1 MSTTSKEVADT
12 TFDDVTAAEQDAHRQ
27 DVELATLEERVTSG
41 DLTVTAEA
49 IEKQSALARHAHRVA
64 DGVRNLYVQS
74 KARKRDRDIAQLAAD
89 IDTDTST
96 DSAAL
101 VKAWDTLEGAARAL
115 QELANAHD
123 VKVAEWAERARELRI
138 SSEVEH
144 GLNDQGGLR
153 FRGEL
158 LPPIHAAHLFARLFI
173 VPGGYYAP
181 LPLREAHDGMIDA
194 TRAELERL
202 GGDDE

>member
-1 MSTTSKEVADT
+1 MTAREETDKTIE
-12 TFDDVTAAEQDAHRQ
+12 DVQAAEQDAVAQ
-27 DVELATLEERVTSG
+27 EAELATLEERVTNG
-41 DLTVTAEA
+41 DLTVTAA
-49 IEKQSALARHAHRVA
+49 QIEKQSAVARHAHRVA
-64 DGVRNLYVQS
+64 DGVRSLYAQS
-74 KARKRDRDIAQLAAD
+74 KARRRDRDIAQLAAD

-115 QELANAHD
+115 QDLADAHD
-123 VKVAEWAERARELRI
+123 AKVAEWAERARELRI
-138 SSEVEH
+138 GTEVEH

-158 LPPIHAAHLFARLFI
+158 LPPIHAARLFARLWI

-181 LPLREAHDGMIDA
+181 LPLREAEDGMIAA